1 MLKELLKMNENINN
15 ITGKRLKELRESA
28 GLTMQEEADVLNK
41 TFNLQITRGMMSRW
55 ESGKAQPS
63 NIFLSAYA
71 RYHNM
76 DLNYIIG
83 LTDVKKNLEEKYTLE
98 EVSIEN
104 NINERE
110 SNLLEKFRA
119 LPEARKLKIE
129 ARIEAEYDIVMENEQ
144 ESRQKA

>member
-1 MLKELLKMNENINN
+1 MNENINN

-98 EVSIEN
+98 AVSIEN

-144 ESRQKA
+144 EARQNA

>member
-1 MLKELLKMNENINN
+1 MNEDINN
-15 ITGKRLKELRESA
+15 ITGKRLKELRESS
-28 GLTMQEEADVLNK
+28 GFTMQEEADILNK

-83 LTDVKKNLEEKYTLE
+83 LTDVKKNLEDKYILE
-98 EVSIEN
+98 EVSIKN
-104 NINERE
+104 SINERE
-110 SNLLEKFRA
+110 SKLLEKFRA

-144 ESRQKA
+144 EARQNA

>member
-1 MLKELLKMNENINN
+1 MNENINN

-110 SNLLEKFRA
+110 ANLLEKFRA

>member
-1 MLKELLKMNENINN
+1 MNENINN

-98 EVSIEN
+98 AVSIEN

-144 ESRQKA
+144 EIRQDA

>member
-1 MLKELLKMNENINN
+1 MNENINN

>member
-1 MLKELLKMNENINN
+1 MNEDINN

-28 GLTMQEEADVLNK
+28 GFTMQEEADVLNK

-55 ESGKAQPS
+55 EGGKAQPS

-71 RYHNM
+71 KYHNM

-83 LTDVKKNLEEKYTLE
+83 LTDVKKNLKGKYTLE
-98 EVSIEN
+98 EASIKS

-110 SNLLEKFRA
+110 LNLLEKFRA
-119 LPEARKLKIE
+119 LPETRKLKIE

-144 ESRQKA
+144 EAKQDA

>member
-1 MLKELLKMNENINN
+1 MNENINN

-129 ARIEAEYDIVMENEQ
+129 ARIEAEYDIVMETEQ
-144 ESRQKA
+144 TRSKNA

>member
-1 MLKELLKMNENINN
+1 MNENINN

-83 LTDVKKNLEEKYTLE
+83 LTDVKKNLEEKYILE
-98 EVSIEN
+98 EVSIKN
-104 NINERE
+104 SINERE
-110 SNLLEKFRA
+110 SKLLEKFRA

-144 ESRQKA
+144 EARQNA

>member
-1 MLKELLKMNENINN
+1 MNENINN

-98 EVSIEN
+98 AVSIEN

-129 ARIEAEYDIVMENEQ
+129 ARIEAEYDIVMETEQ

>member
-1 MLKELLKMNENINN
+1 MNENINN

-144 ESRQKA
+144 ELRQKA

>member
-1 MLKELLKMNENINN
+1 MNENINN

-129 ARIEAEYDIVMENEQ
+129 ARIEAEYDIVMETEQ

>member
-1 MLKELLKMNENINN
+1 MNEDINN

-28 GLTMQEEADVLNK
+28 GFTMQEEADVLNK

-83 LTDVKKNLEEKYTLE
+83 LTDVKKNLEEKYILE
-98 EVSIEN
+98 EVSIKN
-104 NINERE
+104 SINERE
-110 SNLLEKFRA
+110 SKLLEKFRA

>member
-1 MLKELLKMNENINN
+1 
-15 ITGKRLKELRESA
+15 
-28 GLTMQEEADVLNK
+28 
-41 TFNLQITRGMMSRW
+41 
-55 ESGKAQPS
+55 
-63 NIFLSAYA
+63 
-71 RYHNM
+71 M

>member
-1 MLKELLKMNENINN
+1 MNENINN

-144 ESRQKA
+144 EARQKA

>member
-1 MLKELLKMNENINN
+1 MNENINN

-55 ESGKAQPS
+55 ESGKAQTS

-98 EVSIEN
+98 AVSIEN

>member
-1 MLKELLKMNENINN
+1 MNENINN

-98 EVSIEN
+98 AVSIEN

-129 ARIEAEYDIVMENEQ
+129 ARIEAEYDIVMETEQ
-144 ESRQKA
+144 EAKQDA

>member
-1 MLKELLKMNENINN
+1 MNENINN

-110 SNLLEKFRA
+110 SNLLEKFRS

>member
-1 MLKELLKMNENINN
+1 MNEDINN

-28 GLTMQEEADVLNK
+28 GFTMQEEADILNK

-83 LTDVKKNLEEKYTLE
+83 LTDVKKNQEDKYILE
-98 EVSIEN
+98 EVSIKN
-104 NINERE
+104 SINERE
-110 SNLLEKFRA
+110 SKLLEKFRA

-144 ESRQKA
+144 EARQNA

>member
-1 MLKELLKMNENINN
+1 MNENINN

-98 EVSIEN
+98 AVSIEN